1 MGLQNRGGTRCIRR
15 NGGLRLQN
23 MRESLLHRPIVA
35 GVRLSR
41 GRTCQGV
48 DLSYA
53 AKSAGIDLLAART
66 AENVRLHNSAVRRYV
81 CQRTSHAGQ
90 VVYLGDP
97 TSRSGG
103 RLRATSACKRV
114 DLVHAACCTHIRLD
128 TSGAG

>member
-53 AKSAGIDLLAART
+53 TRSAGIYLLAART

-81 CQRTSHAGQ
+81 CQRTSHAG
-90 VVYLGDP
+90 
-97 TSRSGG
+97 
-103 RLRATSACKRV
+103 
-114 DLVHAACCTHIRLD
+114 
-128 TSGAG
+128 

>member
-1 MGLQNRGGTRCIRR
+1 MYC
-15 NGGLRLQN
+15 
-23 MRESLLHRPIVA
+23 RPVA
-35 GVRLSR
+35 GQQERLY
-41 GRTCQGV
+41 GRACC
-48 DLSYA
+48 
-53 AKSAGIDLLAART
+53 AGIYLLAART